1 MASKILVDELAPYS
15 HATDVT
21 LATGKKIAGAE
32 TQYKVTGGLAD
43 QVLTSDGS
51 SNLVWSGM
59 AGFHTIKFDETP
71 GGSEAYTVPTG
82 AKQLLVFL
90 TGGGAAGGGAA
101 AAGEGSGG
109 GSASTTIALI
119 TVSGGEATTIV
130 IGAGSVA
137 VAAANAANGGD
148 STFTYVSGGTSFSTV
163 TAKGGIGG
171 VYYTSAQSLPVA
183 GTVGATN
190 TGIAF
195 YGGMGTPPI
204 HGSTLGASSFY
215 GSGGAGGV
223 NGKQVAFV
231 GLAAGSGGGG
241 AISTSGYRT
250 SGAGADGCIIIY
262 VFK

>member
-1 MASKILVDELAPYS
+1 MASKILVDELAPYT

-21 LATGKKIAGAE
+21 ITTGKKIAGAE

-59 AGFHTIKFDETP
+59 AGFHTAKFDSTP

-82 AKQLLVFL
+82 AKQLLVFI
-90 TGGGAAGGGAA
+90 TGGGGAGGGGGP
-101 AAGEGSGG
+101 AGEGSGG

-119 TVSGGEATTIV
+119 PVSGGEATTIV

-137 VAAANAANGGD
+137 AGDSANAANGGD

-171 VYYTSAQSLPVA
+171 VYNAGQLVSVA

-190 TGIAF
+190 TGVAL
-195 YGGMGTPPI
+195 YGGMGTPI
-204 HGSTLGASSFY
+204 VHGSSLGGSSFY

-223 NGKQVAFV
+223 NGKQGAWAA
-231 GLAAGSGGGG
+231 LAAGAGGGGGISTTGYRVSGGG
-241 AISTSGYRT
+241 
-250 SGAGADGCIIIY
+250 ADGFIMIY